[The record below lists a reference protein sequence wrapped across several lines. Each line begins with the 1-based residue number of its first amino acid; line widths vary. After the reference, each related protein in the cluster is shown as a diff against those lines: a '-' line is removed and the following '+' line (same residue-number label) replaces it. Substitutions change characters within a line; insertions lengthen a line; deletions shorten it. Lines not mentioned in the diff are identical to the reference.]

1 MPTKIYIRRGTD
13 TERQTTILDE
23 GEPGYTTDTKKL
35 YIGDGVTSGGIFVG
49 GSGIGIDS
57 LNSLIGDVTVV
68 GGQGIVV
75 SVSGQSLVVDEE
87 AGGLDVDSI
96 NGLTGVVTISGTG
109 LVTVTLSG
117 QDILVGAT
125 ASFLDLTD
133 SPSSYSGEG
142 GKIVIVKATEDGL
155 EFGTSASGLVSSV
168 NTLNQDITISGIGAT
183 VVSISGQ
190 YILIQGGGGSF
201 TDLDD
206 APSDYAGYGNHILA
220 VNAGESALEFV
231 KAVTLRHDLSN
242 EDYSGIVTSGIAGQ
256 TLLFGDV
263 VQYTSG
269 KWSRTDNTA
278 ESTSIGQLGLVVQS
292 GSLDDDITLLLIGYA
307 RDDTWSYNA
316 TTSGLWLST
325 TGAMTET
332 IPDTLNSIVRHVG
345 YAKSTGVIWFNPDD
359 MYIELLDTPSGYT
372 QFTVLED
379 TPDSYAG
386 QENKIVSVNAGGTAL
401 EFATSFIMTNSLSGD
416 ETYAGIVTSGVA
428 SETLAFGDLAMYN
441 NDSKWIKAD
450 KSEETKVDGQIGVVV
465 VSGATDE
472 SISLLLMGYARDNDW
487 SYVTASSVYV
497 GTSGVMSQT
506 LPTTSGDFVRT
517 VGYAI
522 SPNIIFFNPDNNIIE
537 LGTP

>member
-220 VNAGESALEFV
+220 VNAGENALEFV